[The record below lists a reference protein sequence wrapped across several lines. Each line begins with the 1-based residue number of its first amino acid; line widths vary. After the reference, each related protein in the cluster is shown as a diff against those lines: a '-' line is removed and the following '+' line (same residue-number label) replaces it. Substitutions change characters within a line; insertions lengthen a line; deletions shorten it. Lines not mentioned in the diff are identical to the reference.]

1 MASPE
6 QYQLFGKHGV
16 GGATLGK
23 TYFLLK
29 SGHLLFFSF
38 LVKSWEN
45 AGISIM
51 SKEDIVLCLLSFTRN
66 NLSKCYK
73 EATMENAIINK
84 FNAVC
89 AARLEAKG
97 IDTEDMSPVEVRV
110 TYAKVDP
117 SSFIQDREDC
127 GIKVE
132 NGKVVIGK

>member
-1 MASPE
+1 
-6 QYQLFGKHGV
+6 
-16 GGATLGK
+16 
-23 TYFLLK
+23 
-29 SGHLLFFSF
+29 
-38 LVKSWEN
+38 
-45 AGISIM
+45 
-51 SKEDIVLCLLSFTRN
+51 
-66 NLSKCYK
+66 
-73 EATMENAIINK
+73 MENAIINK

-89 AARLEAKG
+89 AARLETMG